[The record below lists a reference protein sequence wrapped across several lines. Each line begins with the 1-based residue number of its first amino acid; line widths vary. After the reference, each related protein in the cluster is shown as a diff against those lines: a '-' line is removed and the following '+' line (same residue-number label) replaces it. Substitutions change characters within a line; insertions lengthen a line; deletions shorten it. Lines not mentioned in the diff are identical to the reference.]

1 MGGASSA
8 AAQIKSTG
16 RSDEEI
22 VSLIMPLYYSKTPI
36 TPTELN
42 AAVASWKM
50 IMNDRSAHFKALK
63 EAGGPTYEH
72 QNCMELFSVT
82 FYNRMFD
89 VHPGAKSLFHRSINK
104 QGSFFVRFV
113 SMSLDQVGDPDK
125 WEKSFRNLTEIHCK
139 MGVKAV
145 ECKFLFNFVCC
156 QMLSLLCISYTNE
169 SCKT

>member
-8 AAQIKSTG
+8 AAQLKSTTG

-22 VSLIMPLYYSKTPI
+22 VSLIMPLYYTKEPI
-36 TPTELN
+36 TPTELS
-42 AAVASWKM
+42 AAVQSWKM
-50 IMNDRSAHFKALK
+50 IMNDRSVYFKGLK
-63 EAGGPTYEH
+63 AAGGPTYEH
-72 QNCMELFSVT
+72 QNCMELFSYT

-89 VHPGAKSLFHRSINK
+89 VHPGAKTLFHRSINK

-113 SMSLDQVGDPDK
+113 SMSLDQVADDEK

-145 ECKFLFNFVCC
+145 ECK
-156 QMLSLLCISYTNE
+156 
-169 SCKT
+169 